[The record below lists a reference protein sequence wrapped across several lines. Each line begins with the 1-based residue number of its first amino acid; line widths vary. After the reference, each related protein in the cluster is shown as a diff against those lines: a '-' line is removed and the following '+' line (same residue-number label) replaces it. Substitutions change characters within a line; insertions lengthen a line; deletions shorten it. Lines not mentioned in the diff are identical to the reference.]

1 MPLLPAEGGE
11 LVLENVAD
19 GSPLEGCFFLGQ
31 LRQPNYDLSKAAK
44 GDMMMKVGGVEWS
57 GGSTM

>member
-1 MPLLPAEGGE
+1 M
-11 LVLENVAD
+11 LESVAD
-19 GSPLEGCFFLGQ
+19 GSPLEACFFLGQ